1 MFKFLATGE
10 FKSIDPK
17 DYDLN
22 EYNKIVEKVTFSKLI
37 WNIQN
42 NYVNYTMIIL

>member
-1 MFKFLATGE
+1 MFKFLAAGE
-10 FKSIDPK
+10 FKWIDPK